1 MIVVFKCIME
11 EANLMLEVFKRN
23 VVNADKYMI
32 EMIQRE
38 FEFGYDIRSA
48 ALDILTKYKGPY
60 CNEVSA
66 SLLVCLSLCQKPLYI
81 DASVALSLLSPI
93 LKCCFRACKRRLL
106 RHVSC

>member
-1 MIVVFKCIME
+1 ME

-48 ALDILTKYKGPY
+48 ALDILT
-60 CNEVSA
+60 N
-66 SLLVCLSLCQKPLYI
+66 
-81 DASVALSLLSPI
+81 
-93 LKCCFRACKRRLL
+93 
-106 RHVSC
+106 